1 MRRIHSK
8 LTQTQMIVVGFMLII
23 LTGSLLLMLPWASR
37 SHEVTPF
44 LDTLFTATSASCV
57 TGLVVVDTWS
67 HWSMFGQVIIL
78 ILIQV
83 GGMGFM
89 TLGVFMAILL
99 RRRIGLK
106 TRGVLQESINSLQ
119 IGGIVKLAKK
129 IIQGTVF
136 FESVGALILMYR
148 FIPKVGMARGIWYG
162 IFHSVSAFCNAGFDL
177 MGYMEPYESLCGYAG
192 DWLVNLTIMSL
203 IVIGGIGFFVWDDI
217 ATKKLKV
224 HRYTLHTKLVL
235 MTTLALII
243 GGALFFFF
251 TEQSN
256 VLRNMPFAE
265 RIWASFFQSVT
276 ARTAGFNTVDTGALT
291 EGSKFVTILLMFV
304 GGSPGS
310 TAGGIKT
317 TTLIVLLVCVRSN
330 MRQEKGYN
338 ILDRRLD
345 EAVVRKACTVMCTN
359 LLLMLTATIVML
371 VLQPFALT
379 DVLFET
385 ASAIGTVGMTT
396 GITRSICSIS
406 KAVLIFLMYCGR
418 IGSLTFALSLRG
430 NKHEPAVKQPVEQV
444 MIG

>member
-23 LTGSLLLMLPWASR
+23 MTGSLLLMLPWASR

-177 MGYMEPYESLCGYAG
+177 MGYVEPYQSLCGYAG

-224 HRYTLHTKLVL
+224 RRYTLHTKLVL

-276 ARTAGFNTVDTGALT
+276 ARTAGFNTVDTGALK

-345 EAVVRKACTVMCTN
+345 EEVVRKACTVMCTN

>member
-23 LTGSLLLMLPWASR
+23 LMGSLLLMLPWASR

-177 MGYMEPYESLCGYAG
+177 MGYVEPYQSLCGYAG

-224 HRYTLHTKLVL
+224 RRYTLHTKLVL

-251 TEQSN
+251 MEQSN

-345 EAVVRKACTVMCTN
+345 EEVVRKACTVMCTN

>member
-177 MGYMEPYESLCGYAG
+177 MGYVEPYQSLCGYAG

-345 EAVVRKACTVMCTN
+345 EEVVRKACTVMCTN

-396 GITRSICSIS
+396 GITRSICSVS

>member
-23 LTGSLLLMLPWASR
+23 MTGSLLLMLPWASR

-345 EAVVRKACTVMCTN
+345 EEVVRKACTVMCTN

>member
-23 LTGSLLLMLPWASR
+23 MTGSLLLMLPWASR

-177 MGYMEPYESLCGYAG
+177 MGYVEPYQSLCGYAG

-224 HRYTLHTKLVL
+224 RRYTLHTKLVL

-276 ARTAGFNTVDTGALT
+276 ARTAGFNTVDTGVLT

-345 EAVVRKACTVMCTN
+345 EEVVRKACTVMCTN

>member
-224 HRYTLHTKLVL
+224 RRYTLHTKLVL

-345 EAVVRKACTVMCTN
+345 EEVVRKACTVMCTN

>member
-345 EAVVRKACTVMCTN
+345 EEVVRKACTVMCTN

-371 VLQPFALT
+371 VLQSFALT

>member
-1 MRRIHSK
+1 
-8 LTQTQMIVVGFMLII
+8 
-23 LTGSLLLMLPWASR
+23 
-37 SHEVTPF
+37 
-44 LDTLFTATSASCV
+44 
-57 TGLVVVDTWS
+57 
-67 HWSMFGQVIIL
+67 
-78 ILIQV
+78 
-83 GGMGFM
+83 MGFM

-345 EAVVRKACTVMCTN
+345 EEVVRKACTVMCTN

>member
-136 FESVGALILMYR
+136 VESVGALILMYR
-148 FIPKVGMARGIWYG
+148 FIPKVGMVRGIWYG

-177 MGYMEPYESLCGYAG
+177 MGYVEPYQSLCGYAG

-224 HRYTLHTKLVL
+224 RRYTLHTKLVL

-345 EAVVRKACTVMCTN
+345 EEVVRKACTVMCTN

-396 GITRSICSIS
+396 GITRSICSVS

>member
-67 HWSMFGQVIIL
+67 HWSVFGQVIIL

-345 EAVVRKACTVMCTN
+345 EEVVRKACTVMCTN

-396 GITRSICSIS
+396 GITRSICSVS

>member
-67 HWSMFGQVIIL
+67 HWSVFGQVIIL

-148 FIPKVGMARGIWYG
+148 FIPKVGMVRGIWYG

-177 MGYMEPYESLCGYAG
+177 MGYVEPYQSLCGYAG

-345 EAVVRKACTVMCTN
+345 EEVVRKACTVMCTN

-396 GITRSICSIS
+396 GITRSICSVS

>member
-67 HWSMFGQVIIL
+67 HWSVFGQVIIL

-148 FIPKVGMARGIWYG
+148 FIPKVGMVRGIWYG

-177 MGYMEPYESLCGYAG
+177 MGYVEPYQSLCGYAG

-224 HRYTLHTKLVL
+224 RRYTLHTKLVL

-345 EAVVRKACTVMCTN
+345 EEVVRKACTVMCTN

>member
-1 MRRIHSK
+1 MKHIHSK
-8 LTQTQMIVVGFMLII
+8 LTQTQMIVAGYILII

-67 HWSMFGQVIIL
+67 HWSIFGQVIVL
-78 ILIQV
+78 TLIQV

-89 TLGVFMAILL
+89 TLGVYMAILL

-129 IIQGTVF
+129 IIQGTLL
-136 FESVGALILMYR
+136 FESVGALLLMYR
-148 FIPKVGMARGIWYG
+148 FIPRFGLMRGIWYG
-162 IFHSVSAFCNAGFDL
+162 IFHAVSAFCNAGFDL
-177 MGYMEPYESLCGYAG
+177 MGYTEPYLSLCGYAG

-217 ATKKLKV
+217 ADKKLKIR
-224 HRYTLHTKLVL
+224 RYTLHTKIVL
-235 MTTLALII
+235 MVTASLII

-251 TEQSN
+251 AEQNN
-256 VLRNMPFAE
+256 VLRNMPLAE
-265 RIWASFFQSVT
+265 QIWASFFQSVT
-276 ARTAGFNTVDTGALT
+276 ARTAGFNTVDTGTLT
-291 EGSKFVTILLMFV
+291 EGSKFVTILLMFI

-317 TTLIVLLVCVRSN
+317 TTLIVLLVCVRAN
-330 MRQEKGYN
+330 IRQEHGYN

-345 EAVVRKACTVMCTN
+345 EESVRKACTVMCTN
-359 LLLMLTATIVML
+359 LLLMLTATIIML
-371 VLQPFALT
+371 ALQPFALT
-379 DVLFET
+379 DVLFEA

-396 GITRSICSIS
+396 GITRSVCSAS
-406 KAVLIFLMYCGR
+406 KIVLIFLMYCGR

-430 NKHEPAVKQPVEQV
+430 NKHEPAVKQPVEQI

>member
-177 MGYMEPYESLCGYAG
+177 MGYVEPYQSLCGYAG

-345 EAVVRKACTVMCTN
+345 EEVVRKACTVMCTN

>member
-67 HWSMFGQVIIL
+67 HWSVFGQVIIL

-148 FIPKVGMARGIWYG
+148 FIPKVGMVRGIWYG

-177 MGYMEPYESLCGYAG
+177 MGYVEPYQSLCGYAG

-224 HRYTLHTKLVL
+224 RRYTLHTKLVL

-345 EAVVRKACTVMCTN
+345 EEVVRKACTVMCTN

-396 GITRSICSIS
+396 GITRSICSVS
-406 KAVLIFLMYCGR
+406 KAILIFLMYCGR

>member
-23 LTGSLLLMLPWASR
+23 MTGSLLLMLPWASR

-67 HWSMFGQVIIL
+67 HWSVFGQVIIL

-148 FIPKVGMARGIWYG
+148 FIPKVGMVRGIWYG

-177 MGYMEPYESLCGYAG
+177 MGYVEPYQSLCGYAG

-224 HRYTLHTKLVL
+224 RRYTLHTKLVL

-345 EAVVRKACTVMCTN
+345 EEVVRKACTVMCTN

>member
-1 MRRIHSK
+1 M
-8 LTQTQMIVVGFMLII
+8 
-23 LTGSLLLMLPWASR
+23 
-37 SHEVTPF
+37 
-44 LDTLFTATSASCV
+44 
-57 TGLVVVDTWS
+57 
-67 HWSMFGQVIIL
+67 
-78 ILIQV
+78 
-83 GGMGFM
+83 
-89 TLGVFMAILL
+89 
-99 RRRIGLK
+99 
-106 TRGVLQESINSLQ
+106 
-119 IGGIVKLAKK
+119 
-129 IIQGTVF
+129 
-136 FESVGALILMYR
+136 
-148 FIPKVGMARGIWYG
+148 
-162 IFHSVSAFCNAGFDL
+162 
-177 MGYMEPYESLCGYAG
+177 
-192 DWLVNLTIMSL
+192 
-203 IVIGGIGFFVWDDI
+203 
-217 ATKKLKV
+217 
-224 HRYTLHTKLVL
+224 
-235 MTTLALII
+235 
-243 GGALFFFF
+243 
-251 TEQSN
+251 
-256 VLRNMPFAE
+256 
-265 RIWASFFQSVT
+265 
-276 ARTAGFNTVDTGALT
+276 DTGALT

-345 EAVVRKACTVMCTN
+345 EEVVRKACTVMCTN

>member
-67 HWSMFGQVIIL
+67 HWSVFGQVIIL

-148 FIPKVGMARGIWYG
+148 FIPKVGMVRGIWYG

-177 MGYMEPYESLCGYAG
+177 MGYVEPYQSLCGYAG

-224 HRYTLHTKLVL
+224 RRYTLHTKLVL

-396 GITRSICSIS
+396 GITRSICSVS

>member
-148 FIPKVGMARGIWYG
+148 FIPKVGMVRGIWYG

-177 MGYMEPYESLCGYAG
+177 MGYVEPYQSLCGYAG

-224 HRYTLHTKLVL
+224 SRYTLHTKLVL

-276 ARTAGFNTVDTGALT
+276 ARTAGFNTVDTGALK

-345 EAVVRKACTVMCTN
+345 EEVVRKACTVMCTN

-396 GITRSICSIS
+396 GITRSICSVS
-406 KAVLIFLMYCGR
+406 KVILIFLMYCGR

>member
-177 MGYMEPYESLCGYAG
+177 MGYVEPYQSLCGYAG

-224 HRYTLHTKLVL
+224 RRYTLHTKLVL

-276 ARTAGFNTVDTGALT
+276 ARTAGFNTVDTGVLT

-345 EAVVRKACTVMCTN
+345 EEVVRKACTVMCTN

>member
-345 EAVVRKACTVMCTN
+345 EEVVRKACTVMCTN

>member
-67 HWSMFGQVIIL
+67 HWSVFGQVIIL

-148 FIPKVGMARGIWYG
+148 FIPKVGMVRGIWYG

-177 MGYMEPYESLCGYAG
+177 MGYVEPYQSLCGYAG

-345 EAVVRKACTVMCTN
+345 EEVVRKACTVMCTN

>member
-148 FIPKVGMARGIWYG
+148 FIPKVGMVRGIWYG

-177 MGYMEPYESLCGYAG
+177 MGYVEPYQSLCGYAG

-345 EAVVRKACTVMCTN
+345 EEAVRKACTVMCTN

-396 GITRSICSIS
+396 GITRSICSVS

>member
-148 FIPKVGMARGIWYG
+148 FIPKVGMVRGIWYG

-177 MGYMEPYESLCGYAG
+177 MGYVEPYQSLCGYAG

-224 HRYTLHTKLVL
+224 RRYTLHTKLVL

-291 EGSKFVTILLMFV
+291 EESKFVTILLMFV

-345 EAVVRKACTVMCTN
+345 EEVVRKACTVMCTN

-396 GITRSICSIS
+396 GITRSICSVS

>member
-23 LTGSLLLMLPWASR
+23 LMGSLLLMLPWASR

-345 EAVVRKACTVMCTN
+345 EEVVRKACTVMCTN

>member
-23 LTGSLLLMLPWASR
+23 MTGSLLLMLPWASR

-67 HWSMFGQVIIL
+67 HWSVFGQVIIL

-177 MGYMEPYESLCGYAG
+177 MGYVEPYQSLCGYAG

-224 HRYTLHTKLVL
+224 RRYTLHTKLVL

-345 EAVVRKACTVMCTN
+345 EEVVRKACTVMCTN

>member
-67 HWSMFGQVIIL
+67 HWSVFGQVIIL

-148 FIPKVGMARGIWYG
+148 FIPKVGMVRGIWYG

-345 EAVVRKACTVMCTN
+345 EEVVRKACTVMCTN

>member
-67 HWSMFGQVIIL
+67 HWSVFGQVIIL

-148 FIPKVGMARGIWYG
+148 FIPKVGMVRGIWYG

-177 MGYMEPYESLCGYAG
+177 MGYVEPYESLCGYAG

-224 HRYTLHTKLVL
+224 RRYTLHTKLVL

-345 EAVVRKACTVMCTN
+345 EEVVRKACTVMCTN

>member
-23 LTGSLLLMLPWASR
+23 MTGSLLLMLPWASR

-67 HWSMFGQVIIL
+67 HWSVFGQVIIL

-148 FIPKVGMARGIWYG
+148 FIPKVGMVRGIWYG

-177 MGYMEPYESLCGYAG
+177 MGYVEPYQSLCGYAG

-224 HRYTLHTKLVL
+224 RRYTLHTKLVL

-276 ARTAGFNTVDTGALT
+276 ARTAGFNTVDTGVLT

-345 EAVVRKACTVMCTN
+345 EEVVRKACTVMCTN

>member
-177 MGYMEPYESLCGYAG
+177 MGYVEPYQSLCGYTG

-224 HRYTLHTKLVL
+224 RRYTLHTKLVL

-345 EAVVRKACTVMCTN
+345 EEVVRKACTVMCTN

-396 GITRSICSIS
+396 GITRSICSVS

>member
-345 EAVVRKACTVMCTN
+345 EEVVRKACTVMCTN

-396 GITRSICSIS
+396 GITRSICSVS

>member
-1 MRRIHSK
+1 MKHIHSK
-8 LTQTQMIVVGFMLII
+8 LTQTQMIVAGYILII

-67 HWSMFGQVIIL
+67 HWSIFGQVIVL
-78 ILIQV
+78 TLIQV

-89 TLGVFMAILL
+89 TLGVYMAILL

-129 IIQGTVF
+129 IIQGTLL
-136 FESVGALILMYR
+136 FESVGALLLMYR
-148 FIPKVGMARGIWYG
+148 FIPRFGLMRGIWYG
-162 IFHSVSAFCNAGFDL
+162 IFHAVSAFCNAGFDL
-177 MGYMEPYESLCGYAG
+177 MGYTEPYLSLCGYAG

-217 ATKKLKV
+217 ADKKLKIR
-224 HRYTLHTKLVL
+224 RYTLHTKIVL
-235 MTTLALII
+235 MVTASLII

-251 TEQSN
+251 AEQNN
-256 VLRNMPFAE
+256 VMRNMPLAE
-265 RIWASFFQSVT
+265 QIWASFFQSVT

-291 EGSKFVTILLMFV
+291 EGSKFVTILLMFI

-317 TTLIVLLVCVRSN
+317 TTLIVLLVCVRAN
-330 MRQEKGYN
+330 IRQEHGYN

-345 EAVVRKACTVMCTN
+345 EESVRKACTVMCTN
-359 LLLMLTATIVML
+359 LLLMLTATIIML
-371 VLQPFALT
+371 ALQPFALT
-379 DVLFET
+379 DVLFEA
-385 ASAIGTVGMTT
+385 ASTIGTVGMTT
-396 GITRSICSIS
+396 GITRSVCSAS
-406 KAVLIFLMYCGR
+406 KIVLIFLMYCGR

-430 NKHEPAVKQPVEQV
+430 NKHEPAVKQPVEQI

>member
-192 DWLVNLTIMSL
+192 DWLVDLTIMSL
-203 IVIGGIGFFVWDDI
+203 IIIGGIGFFVWDDI

-224 HRYTLHTKLVL
+224 RRYTLHTKLVL

-345 EAVVRKACTVMCTN
+345 EEVVRKACTVMCTN

>member
-1 MRRIHSK
+1 MKHIHSK
-8 LTQTQMIVVGFMLII
+8 LTQTQMIVVGYILII

-37 SHEVTPF
+37 SREVTPF

-67 HWSMFGQVIIL
+67 HWSIFGQVIVL
-78 ILIQV
+78 TLIQV

-89 TLGVFMAILL
+89 TLGVYMAILL

-129 IIQGTVF
+129 IIQGTLL
-136 FESVGALILMYR
+136 FESVGALLLMYR
-148 FIPKVGMARGIWYG
+148 FIPRFGLMRGIWYG
-162 IFHSVSAFCNAGFDL
+162 IFHAVSAFCNAGFDL
-177 MGYMEPYESLCGYAG
+177 MGYTEPYLSLCGYAG

-217 ATKKLKV
+217 AEKKLKIR
-224 HRYTLHTKLVL
+224 RYTLHTKMVL
-235 MTTLALII
+235 MVTASLII

-251 TEQSN
+251 AEQNN
-256 VLRNMPFAE
+256 VLAGMPLPE
-265 RIWASFFQSVT
+265 QIWASFFQSVT

-317 TTLIVLLVCVRSN
+317 TTLIVLLVCVRAN
-330 MRQEKGYN
+330 IRQEHGYN

-345 EAVVRKACTVMCTN
+345 EESVRKACTVMCTN
-359 LLLMLTATIVML
+359 LLLMLTATIIML
-371 VLQPFALT
+371 ALQPFALT
-379 DVLFET
+379 DVLFEA

-396 GITRSICSIS
+396 GITRSVCSVS
-406 KAVLIFLMYCGR
+406 KIVLIFLMYCGR

-430 NKHEPAVKQPVEQV
+430 NKHEPAVKQPVEQI

>member
-67 HWSMFGQVIIL
+67 HWSVFGQVIIL

-148 FIPKVGMARGIWYG
+148 FIPKVGMVRGIWYG

-177 MGYMEPYESLCGYAG
+177 MGYVEPYQSLCGYAG

-224 HRYTLHTKLVL
+224 RRYTLHTKLVL

-276 ARTAGFNTVDTGALT
+276 ARTAGFNTVDTGVLT

-345 EAVVRKACTVMCTN
+345 EEVVRKACTVMCTN

>member
-224 HRYTLHTKLVL
+224 RRYTLHTKLVL

-345 EAVVRKACTVMCTN
+345 EEVVRKACTVMCTN

-396 GITRSICSIS
+396 GITRSICSVS
-406 KAVLIFLMYCGR
+406 KAILIFLMYCGR

>member
-67 HWSMFGQVIIL
+67 HWSVFGQVIIL

-203 IVIGGIGFFVWDDI
+203 IIIGGIGFFVWDDI

-345 EAVVRKACTVMCTN
+345 EEVVRKACTVMCTN